1 MKCRIFSF
9 GMLAIRNRIFCIS
22 ALALILNAM
31 SAVAEAE
38 VGLRSSFP
46 GRRVGGGTRG
56 ECSARTLAHLVPESS
71 VFAPGAARTLGL
83 VQGPTANPVSLKV
96 IFKPNDGGIES
107 VRTLAASPASIIL
120 LSSAGVTGPTVWE
133 SSFNCESALDDDDL
147 DPMAFVQTTS
157 PPALSLLVS
166 DPEASDQTLQMA
178 LKSLLSQCGSSV
190 PSKDTMA
197 EFGLAD
203 LVTDEW
209 PDSLPVRCPA

>member
-1 MKCRIFSF
+1 
-9 GMLAIRNRIFCIS
+9 MLAIRNRIFCIS
-22 ALALILNAM
+22 ALALIVNAM

-120 LSSAGVTGPTVWE
+120 LSSADVTGPTVWE
-133 SSFNCESALDDDDL
+133 SSFTCESALDDDDL
-147 DPMAFVQTTS
+147 DPIAFVQTTS